1 MPVLTERLEIRLP
14 KETMQQLRE
23 EAHQRDVSVSEL
35 VRDAIDFLLV
45 HDREARR
52 RAADALFQVEAPVG
66 DWEIME
72 KEIEAGLVASRAQE

>member
-14 KETMQQLRE
+14 KETMQQLRI

-45 HDREARR
+45 HDKEARR
-52 RAADALFQVEAPVG
+52 QAAAALFQVEAPVD
-66 DWEIME
+66 DWKIME
-72 KEIEAGLVASRAQE
+72 KEIEAGRLA